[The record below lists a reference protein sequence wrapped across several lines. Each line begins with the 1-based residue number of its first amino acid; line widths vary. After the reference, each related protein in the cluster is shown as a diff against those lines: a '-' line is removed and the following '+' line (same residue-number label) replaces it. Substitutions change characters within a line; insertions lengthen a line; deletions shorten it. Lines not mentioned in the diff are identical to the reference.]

1 MKNLIMTE
9 MTVLNIL
16 EVKPDVPYEYIF
28 TWLNKCIDKMMIT
41 GKAMSVLH

>member
-1 MKNLIMTE
+1 MTE

-28 TWLNKCIDKMMIT
+28 TWLNKCIDKMIT
-41 GKAMSVLH
+41 GEAMSVLH